1 MPQFEAWV
9 CLALPGKSKLMK
21 DKAKL
26 KEVLTYHVVSGKV
39 MSTDLRPGEVK
50 TVQRGTVMIK
60 TLGGVK
66 VNDAKV
72 VDADVGADNGVIHA
86 IDTVLMPK

>member
-1 MPQFEAWV
+1 
-9 CLALPGKSKLMK
+9 MK

-26 KEVLTYHVVSGKV
+26 KEVLTYQVVSGTV

-60 TLGGVK
+60 TLGGVT